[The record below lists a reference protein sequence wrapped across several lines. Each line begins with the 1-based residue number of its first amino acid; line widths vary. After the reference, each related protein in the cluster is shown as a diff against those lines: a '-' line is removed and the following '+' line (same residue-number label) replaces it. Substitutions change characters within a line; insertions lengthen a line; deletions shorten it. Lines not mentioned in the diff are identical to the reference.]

1 MFHKYALYIAF
12 LVCLCACSPAALHEA
27 QYTVS
32 QADSLW
38 NAGQTYNDSLALAQ
52 AYKTLGYWR
61 WFYPDNYV
69 HACYHYGRLLRQKD
83 DPATAMN
90 TFVNAT
96 HTHSHDYHILG
107 RVYSNMGSICHLAN
121 EFSLSYDMYDRSA
134 DYFLKNGDS
143 LNYYHGLNNMAF
155 ELAEQ
160 GKKEEAY
167 VLLDSIVRNCTN
179 QVVLIKVPESKAEA
193 CLNLKQYDSVIYYS
207 YLLYSLGNYEPTPF
221 LLRAKAYSMLGC
233 RDSSVY
239 YAQYVLSVSNE
250 LFDRNSALYILTHN
264 DDSKDRE
271 DVRKI
276 SADRSDVQKQI
287 EIRQGKMSQA
297 VQLLEQDLAR
307 KPDLTWLFAVIITLL
322 IIGGIFYRRSRTRK
336 KQMHA
341 QIEQIMEQQSDSI
354 IQSIKQHIDCNDLE
368 NTLHWKNYTAM
379 KADADLYM
387 GGIVSKLESRNLN
400 ETEIRFCLL
409 TMLDL
414 SLAQIADTIHYSY
427 PSGIKTLK
435 KRISVKLG
443 TTPQNLRDFLFH
455 MTANV

>member
-1 MFHKYALYIAF
+1 
-12 LVCLCACSPAALHEA
+12 
-27 QYTVS
+27 
-32 QADSLW
+32 
-38 NAGQTYNDSLALAQ
+38 
-52 AYKTLGYWR
+52 
-61 WFYPDNYV
+61 
-69 HACYHYGRLLRQKD
+69 
-83 DPATAMN
+83 
-90 TFVNAT
+90 
-96 HTHSHDYHILG
+96 
-107 RVYSNMGSICHLAN
+107 
-121 EFSLSYDMYDRSA
+121 
-134 DYFLKNGDS
+134 
-143 LNYYHGLNNMAF
+143 MAF

-167 VLLDSIVRNCTN
+167 VLLDSIVRICTN

-297 VQLLEQDLAR
+297 VQLLQQDLAR
-307 KPDLTWLFAVIITLL
+307 KPDLTWLIAVIITLL

-387 GGIVSKLESRNLN
+387 GGIVSKLENRNLN

-414 SLAQIADTIHYSY
+414 SLAKIADIIHYSY

-435 KRISVKLG
+435 KRTSVKLG